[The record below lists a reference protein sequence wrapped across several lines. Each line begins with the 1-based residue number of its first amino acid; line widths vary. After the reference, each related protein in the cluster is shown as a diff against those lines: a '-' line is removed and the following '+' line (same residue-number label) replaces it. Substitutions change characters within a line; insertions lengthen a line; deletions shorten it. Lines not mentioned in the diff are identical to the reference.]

1 MSRAFLSSMCLD
13 EVLAGVA
20 VFNDFYTDSFSL
32 SSRSSKKKKKHLLV
46 GYFPRSSS
54 NMMALQMINITDI
67 IQI

>member
-1 MSRAFLSSMCLD
+1 MCLD
-13 EVLAGVA
+13 EVLAGVD

-32 SSRSSKKKKKHLLV
+32 SSRSSKKKKKKHLLV